1 LIVVRVTLTSD
12 RITLKIVE
20 KLRTLRTIT
29 SEHLCYG
36 ILATSRLDG
45 VLQLLCES
53 TEDVTL
59 TFICAIANLAKHLRD
74 LGVVRSAASGRVWNC
89 PELGLVSGTSIAVTF
104 KVKTIISLKRK
115 QSGVRIQ
122 RALML
127 GLTVE
132 SVSLGAHEA
141 SKLVK

>member
-20 KLRTLRTIT
+20 KLRTLRTIA

-89 PELGLVSGTSIAVTF
+89 PELGLVSGTSIAVTL

-127 GLTVE
+127 GLAVE
-132 SVSLGAHEA
+132 SVSPGAHEA
-141 SKLVK
+141 SKLVE